1 MTCNGRDYA
10 AASDAVIATG
20 AATSCFA
27 NWGTAA
33 TRIFDMSG
41 NLQEWTAPRTAG
53 INPMR
58 GGSFNDIAGGLTCQ
72 YSFEV
77 GGNTV
82 AVPNTGFR
90 CCRDTMP

>member
-1 MTCNGRDYA
+1 MTNR
-10 AASDAVIATG
+10 V
-20 AATSCFA
+20 
-27 NWGTAA
+27 
-33 TRIFDMSG
+33 FDMSG
-41 NLQEWTAPRTAG
+41 NLQEWTQARATG

-58 GGSFNDIAGGLTCQ
+58 GGSFNDIQGGLTCQ

-77 GGNTV
+77 GGNSV